1 MKLRI
6 IRDKFTDKSTI
17 GKLYVDSPYVF
28 CNTLE
33 DVDRRLENGG
43 EKVYGQTCIPR
54 GTYDVV
60 IDYSNRF
67 KERMPHILNVPQFD
81 GIRIHIGNTD
91 KNTEGC
97 ILVGVTRGDDF
108 IGDSRLAYN
117 ELMAAM
123 ENALLNNEKIELQV
137 T

>member
-1 MKLRI
+1 M
-6 IRDKFTDKSTI
+6 
-17 GKLYVDSPYVF
+17 DSPYVF

-60 IDYSNRF
+60 IDYSSRF
-67 KERMPHILNVPQFD
+67 KKRMPHILNVPQFD
-81 GIRIHIGNTD
+81 GIRIHPGNTD
-91 KNTEGC
+91 RDTEGC

>member
-60 IDYSNRF
+60 IDYSSRF
-67 KERMPHILNVPQFD
+67 KKRMPHILNVPQFD
-81 GIRIHIGNTD
+81 GIRIHPGNTD
-91 KNTEGC
+91 RDTEGC

-123 ENALLNNEKIELQV
+123 ENALLNNEKIEIQV

>member
-1 MKLRI
+1 MKLRL

-60 IDYSNRF
+60 IDYSSRF
-67 KERMPHILNVPQFD
+67 KKRMPHILNVPQFD
-81 GIRIHIGNTD
+81 GIRIHPGNTD
-91 KNTEGC
+91 RDTEGC

-123 ENALLNNEKIELQV
+123 EHALLNSEKIEIQV

>member
-60 IDYSNRF
+60 IDYSSRF
-67 KERMPHILNVPQFD
+67 KKRMPHVLNVPQFD
-81 GIRIHIGNTD
+81 GIRIHPGNTD
-91 KNTEGC
+91 RDTEGC

>member
-60 IDYSNRF
+60 IDYSSRF
-67 KERMPHILNVPQFD
+67 KKRMPHILNVPQFD
-81 GIRIHIGNTD
+81 GIRIHPGNTD
-91 KNTEGC
+91 RDTEGC

>member
-67 KERMPHILNVPQFD
+67 KKRMPHILNVPQFD
-81 GIRIHIGNTD
+81 GIRIHPGNTD
-91 KNTEGC
+91 RDTEGC